1 MYFAPDESRHVSQA
15 VQRNGVRL
23 RSYLEVLYW
32 RRTLAILIRC
42 NLPATHTE
50 IQLRVDGSLCEVDP
64 DDVISDLVGND
75 GQASVKH

>member
-1 MYFAPDESRHVSQA
+1 M
-15 VQRNGVRL
+15 NC
-23 RSYLEVLYW
+23 W
-32 RRTLAILIRC
+32 RFTLATLVRC
-42 NLPATHTE
+42 NFTATHTE